1 MPPLSRLPSPLC
13 TKLVTFTVYTW
24 VAVST
29 VSSQNAL
36 TEVRTDFPFFTVL
49 QMISYVGALRVGQV
63 RRGGERRQRRRRG
76 RRGERRRRRRRRKRR
91 SKRHEKERQRRSRR
105 GEDPCDHPVV
115 AVRCV
120 FPNSWYSFFLHT

>member
-76 RRGERRRRRRRRKRR
+76 RRGEEGGKGDGGGGGEEEVGDTRK
-91 SKRHEKERQRRSRR
+91 KERKKETFTEGRGTVRPSR
-105 GEDPCDHPVV
+105 CSSTV
-115 AVRCV
+115 CV
-120 FPNSWYSFFLHT
+120 SE